1 MQRSHNTDLMH
12 AGDDAS
18 HALDALRR
26 IVRSLRTSAHRAENS
41 VGLSGAQL
49 FVLHELGHT
58 PAASLAE
65 LATRTL
71 TDPSSVSVVVARLVA
86 RRLVA
91 RTPSSADRRRRELSL
106 TAAGRALCAR
116 APMPVQFGLIAAI
129 RSLSPTTRKALRTSM
144 EALAAAMGIES
155 EPPTMFFEESPRPTT
170 RRRRR
175 A

>member
-1 MQRSHNTDLMH
+1 MH

-49 FVLHELGHT
+49 FVLHELGDT

-65 LATRTL
+65 LASRTL

-91 RTPSSADRRRRELSL
+91 RTPSSTDRRRRELSL

-116 APMPVQFGLIAAI
+116 APMPVQFGLIAAV

-144 EALAAAMGIES
+144 EALAAAMGIDA
-155 EPPTMFFEESPRPTT
+155 EPPTMFFEESPRPASS
-170 RRRRR
+170 RRRRG
-175 A
+175 